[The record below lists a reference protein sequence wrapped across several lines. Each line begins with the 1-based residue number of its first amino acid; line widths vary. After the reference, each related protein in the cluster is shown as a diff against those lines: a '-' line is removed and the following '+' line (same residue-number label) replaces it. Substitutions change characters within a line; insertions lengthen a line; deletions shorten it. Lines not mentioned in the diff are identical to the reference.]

1 MKFLQIILIISFIC
15 YSISATTVDCEED
28 ETKNPTSAKDC
39 NERNVNS
46 DEYCCYIKGSKRKK
60 YIIQEVKGCIKMNKK
75 NVDNGAITQF
85 LEKEKEYGNDYS
97 LDCNSSYIT
106 IGFLIILFLLF

>member
-28 ETKNPTSAKDC
+28 ETKNPTSATDC

-46 DEYCCYIKGSKRKK
+46 DEYCCYIKGTMRNK
-60 YIIQEVKGCIKMNKK
+60 YVINQVKGCIKMKKK
-75 NVDNGAITQF
+75 NVDNGAITKY
-85 LEKEKEYGNDYS
+85 LEQEKDDGNDYS
-97 LDCNSSYIT
+97 LDCNSSYTT